1 MSLISWPRRS
11 DPGRVVYPEADIRP
25 PFKLPPDLERDL
37 AAALDEPF
45 GAPQRTA
52 RVISDEINHLQHDLA
67 DARELVKQGEA
78 KEVMLQTEL
87 HAKLDEEMATARAEH
102 EMKLAELEK
111 LRPKMEKD
119 DEGHQEQPSRTD
131 TSVVE

>member
-25 PFKLPPDLERDL
+25 PFKLPSDLERDL

-52 RVISDEINHLQHDLA
+52 RTIEAELVHLRDELA
-67 DARELVKQGEA
+67 HARELVKQGEA
-78 KEVMLQTEL
+78 KEADLTAEL
-87 HAKLDEEMATARAEH
+87 TKAVDEEIAAKKATHDTEVAA
-102 EMKLAELEK
+102 LES
-111 LRPKMEKD
+111 LRPSTGE
-119 DEGHQEQPSRTD
+119 TA
-131 TSVVE
+131 

>member
-25 PFKLPPDLERDL
+25 RIKLPPDLERDL

-52 RVISDEINHLQHDLA
+52 RTIEAELVHLRDELA
-67 DARELVKQGEA
+67 HARELVKQGEA
-78 KEVMLQTEL
+78 KEAEL
-87 HAKLDEEMATARAEH
+87 VGELSTVVEMEMAVLKATH
-102 EMKLAELEK
+102 ESEMAALET

-119 DEGHQEQPSRTD
+119 DEGDQAQPSRTVPAP
-131 TSVVE
+131 SE